1 LCLCG
6 SAGQQNYFH
15 LFEKKLLTRNQVCE
29 KVIPDRRPHAND
41 ENKKPKRKMKTL
53 TRKSLI
59 KKLNALHEATEVGES
74 QKRFL
79 LEAFI
84 DNLNEGFLNIHQ
96 AARILREKGFAI

>member
-1 LCLCG
+1 
-6 SAGQQNYFH
+6 
-15 LFEKKLLTRNQVCE
+15 
-29 KVIPDRRPHAND
+29 
-41 ENKKPKRKMKTL
+41 MKTL

-84 DNLNEGFLNIHQ
+84 DNLNEGFLNIYQ
-96 AARILREKGFAI
+96 AARILRENGFAI

>member
-1 LCLCG
+1 MRL
-6 SAGQQNYFH
+6 SFQIEATTAETKTKN
-15 LFEKKLLTRNQVCE
+15 
-29 KVIPDRRPHAND
+29 
-41 ENKKPKRKMKTL
+41 ENEKMKTL

-59 KKLNALHEATEVGES
+59 KKLNDLHEATEVGES

-96 AARILREKGFAI
+96 TARILREKGFAI

>member
-1 LCLCG
+1 MRK
-6 SAGQQNYFH
+6 SSQIEATTAETKTKNQN
-15 LFEKKLLTRNQVCE
+15 
-29 KVIPDRRPHAND
+29 D
-41 ENKKPKRKMKTL
+41 KMKTL

>member
-1 LCLCG
+1 
-6 SAGQQNYFH
+6 
-15 LFEKKLLTRNQVCE
+15 
-29 KVIPDRRPHAND
+29 
-41 ENKKPKRKMKTL
+41 MKTL

-59 KKLNALHEATEVGES
+59 KKLNELHEATKVEES

-96 AARILREKGFAI
+96 TARILREKGFAI

>member
-1 LCLCG
+1 
-6 SAGQQNYFH
+6 
-15 LFEKKLLTRNQVCE
+15 LLTRNQVCE
-29 KVIPDRRPHAND
+29 IVIPDRSHHGR
-41 ENKKPKRKMKTL
+41 EKKQKPKRKMKTL

>member
-1 LCLCG
+1 L
-6 SAGQQNYFH
+6 S
-15 LFEKKLLTRNQVCE
+15 
-29 KVIPDRRPHAND
+29 IDRRHHAND

-59 KKLNALHEATEVGES
+59 KKLNAL
-74 QKRFL
+74 
-79 LEAFI
+79 I